1 MKNIRQSIIIL
12 ALAVLPHCAGAQEFA
27 VPTNLAD
34 YADLGTLNLEA
45 SYGIARHWSLVAGAK
60 YNPFT
65 YNPDSDRTVQKRQR
79 SVSAGARYWPWHI
92 FSGWWLSGAVRYQ
105 EYNEGG
111 LSPAA
116 ARMTSEGDRF
126 GGSLAV
132 GYTYMLSPKFNIDI
146 GAGVWS
152 GYDIYKTYSCPTCGR
167 KIDEGRRF
175 FILPS
180 DIMLALSY
188 IF

>member
-1 MKNIRQSIIIL
+1 MRKTIL
-12 ALAVLPHCAGAQEFA
+12 ITIALLLQALPHCAEAQEFS
-27 VPTNLAD
+27 VSTNLAD

-45 SYGIARHWSLVAGAK
+45 SYGIARHWSLVAGVK

-65 YNPDSDRTVQKRQR
+65 FNPDSDDTAQKRQR
-79 SVSAGARYWPWHI
+79 SVSGGARFWPWHI
-92 FSGWWLSGAVRYQ
+92 FSGWWLYGAVRYQ

-111 LSPAA
+111 LSSPL
-116 ARMTSEGDRF
+116 TSEGDRF
-126 GGSLAV
+126 GGSLGI
-132 GYTYMLSPKFNIDI
+132 GYTYMLSPKLNIDI

-167 KIDEGRRF
+167 KIDEGRKY

>member
-1 MKNIRQSIIIL
+1 MRKTIL
-12 ALAVLPHCAGAQEFA
+12 ITIALLLTALTYCAEAQEFS
-27 VPTNLAD
+27 VSTNLAD

-45 SYGIARHWSLVAGAK
+45 SYGIARHWSLVAGVK

-65 YNPDSDRTVQKRQR
+65 FNPDSDDTAQKRQR
-79 SVSAGARYWPWHI
+79 SVSGGARFWPWHI
-92 FSGWWLSGAVRYQ
+92 FSGWWLYGAVRYQ

-111 LSPAA
+111 LSSPL
-116 ARMTSEGDRF
+116 TSEGDRF
-126 GGSLAV
+126 GGSLGI
-132 GYTYMLSPKFNIDI
+132 GYTYMLSPKLNIDI

-167 KIDEGRRF
+167 KIDEGRKY